1 HHVDGSRIRQS
12 CLRWRLAAAAA
23 PSGQGRPPHRQR
35 KRRTAAPHQGGGMMN
50 LAIYSAQVLL
60 VVAAATVSLALFRLA
75 MPRARLTYWRV
86 VVLICL
92 LLPGLPGRRAPSVVQ
107 RGDVTSSVL
116 VTDGEPAG
124 MRAPALATA
133 VVESLPWIAVIGAA
147 ARGAWLAIGLVRL
160 RRLRR
165 PGGRAILDESLTAL
179 HRDLAP
185 AAELRWHV
193 RLTQPGTFGWG
204 HHVE

>member
-1 HHVDGSRIRQS
+1 
-12 CLRWRLAAAAA
+12 
-23 PSGQGRPPHRQR
+23 RQR

-147 ARGAWLAIGLVRL
+147 ARGAWLAIGLFRL

-165 PGGRAILDESLTAL
+165 PGERAILDESLTVL

-185 AAELRWHV
+185 DAELRWHE
-193 RLTQPGTFGWG
+193 RLTQPVTFGWR
-204 HHVE
+204 HPVVLLPARLSQLALDVQRAV